1 MWRGDPSIFYYY
13 KDEKLAGII
22 AIHVD
27 DFLWAGDLLFS
38 NNIISAFC
46 KVFTI
51 GKTSK
56 NTFRYLG
63 LDLNQNCESI
73 TLDQIHYIQSLQSL
87 SKEFINNRNSVSD
100 IIQPVVGKLLWV
112 CGQTRPDISF
122 EVGQLA
128 TNIKNSDETS
138 MKIVNKLFTN
148 MKQNE
153 CKLIYKKLGNKN
165 DLRIAVYSDMK
176 TTVFH

>member
-1 MWRGDPSIFYYY
+1 MSRGDPSILYYY
-13 KDEKLAGII
+13 KDDKLAGII

-63 LDLNQNCESI
+63 LDLNQNCEII

-87 SKEFINNRNSVSD
+87 SKEFINRNSVSD
-100 IIQPVVGKLLWV
+100 IIQSAVGKLLWV

-128 TNIKNSDETS
+128 TN
-138 MKIVNKLFTN
+138 
-148 MKQNE
+148 
-153 CKLIYKKLGNKN
+153 KKL
-165 DLRIAVYSDMK
+165 R
-176 TTVFH
+176 